1 MKDKLF
7 NLTNIVAVLIL
18 LTGVCMALVAL
29 ASSGLAVPVD
39 ELVAVQASE
48 LAQTVREALPL
59 MDISH

>member
-7 NLTNIVAVLIL
+7 NLTYIVAILIL

-39 ELVAVQASE
+39 ELVAVKASE
-48 LAQTVREALPL
+48 LAQTVRESL
-59 MDISH
+59 